1 MLLFTVLLSQSFEA
15 LKIKMKLKTFINN
28 YKTCM
33 SKYKLNHKTI
43 IDEITNELPTDYVV
57 STRP

>member
-1 MLLFTVLLSQSFEA
+1 
-15 LKIKMKLKTFINN
+15 
-28 YKTCM
+28 M